1 MPPRSGPMLP
11 TADALHSIPMP
22 SLRRLPRYY
31 QLLRR
36 MYVGETDHITS
47 AQIAAA
53 LDLEETQVRKDI
65 AATGFGGKPKRGFH
79 ARSLL
84 LFLEEFLGLRKV
96 NEAVLIG
103 AWNLGRALLNYG
115 GFAEFGLNIS
125 AVFDTDPMK
134 IGTLI
139 AGRRVYHVRDLTYI
153 IARLNIRLAII
164 TVPGDAAQEVADG
177 LVAGGTKA
185 IWNFSPVHLR
195 VPDTVRVFS
204 ENLAVS
210 LATLSHFLAACDAE
224 EQASGAAAVA
234 EAERARVPALEPV
247 VEA

>member
-1 MPPRSGPMLP
+1 MAQRSGPAVAGP
-11 TADALHSIPMP
+11 PITPSPDALRSIPMP

-31 QLLRR
+31 QLLRH
-36 MYVGETDHITS
+36 MYVGDNDHITS

-79 ARSLL
+79 GRSLL
-84 LFLEEFLGLRKV
+84 LFLEQFLGLSRV

-103 AWNLGRALLNYG
+103 AGNLGRALLNYG

-125 AVFDTDPMK
+125 AVFDTDATK

-153 IARLNIRLAII
+153 ISRLNIRLAII
-164 TVPGDAAQEVADG
+164 TVPGEAAQDVADA
-177 LVAGGTKA
+177 LVAGGTLA

-195 VPDTVRVFS
+195 VPETVRVFS

-210 LATLSHFLAACDAE
+210 LATLSHYLAVCDVNG
-224 EQASGAAAVA
+224 SGAATAGP
-234 EAERARVPALEPV
+234 PA
-247 VEA
+247 